1 MTMRVTFDDQI
12 FTAQRIGGASR
23 YFTEL
28 LHEFRSDASHG
39 VHAVTPFRYV
49 ITEYLVH
56 SDPARFKTPGG
67 ARIARRG
74 RVLRTM
80 NAARSA
86 SRLRRASLLHH
97 TYYLPSYLR
106 LPATRRICTV
116 YDMIPEL
123 LPELYPNGSP
133 HYAKEAFVRA
143 CDAVLC
149 ISQTTKDD
157 MLRLYGSLDKPVE
170 VTHLAVSDEYYRA
183 QAKDDDGHP
192 YVLYIGRREQYKNFD
207 VVLRAF
213 AALAAEHPTLRL
225 LCAGGG
231 PLRDTETARI
241 AELGLTERVERRTI
255 PDAELPAL
263 YASAVAMVF
272 PSKYEGFGLPIV
284 ESFAARCPVV
294 VADTPCSIEV
304 SDGAAQVFSHDD
316 DEQLAGILSRLAG
329 EPTERAR
336 WAALGSSRAQDFSW
350 ARTAAQTAAVY
361 RRIGPGA

>member
-1 MTMRVTFDDQI
+1 MRVTFDDQI
-12 FTAQRIGGASR
+12 FTAQRIGGVSR
-23 YFTEL
+23 YFAEL
-28 LHEFRSDASHG
+28 LHEFRREPSHDIQP
-39 VHAVTPFRYV
+39 VTPFRYV
-49 ITEYLVH
+49 ITEYLVD
-56 SDPARFKTPGG
+56 SDPARFRTPGG

-80 NAARSA
+80 NSARRG
-86 SRLRRASLLHH
+86 SRLRRTQLLHH
-97 TYYLPSYLR
+97 TYYLPNYLR
-106 LPATRRICTV
+106 LPATRRVCTV

-157 MLRLYGSLDKPVE
+157 MLRLYGPVDKPVE

-183 QAKDDDGHP
+183 RAKDDDGYP
-192 YVLYIGRREQYKNFD
+192 YIAYIGRREQYKNFD
-207 VVLRAF
+207 VLLRAF
-213 AALAAEHPTLRL
+213 AGIATEYPNLRL

-255 PDAELPAL
+255 PDAEMPAL

-284 ESFAARCPVV
+284 EGFAARCPVV

-304 SDGAAQVFSHDD
+304 SDGAAQVFSPDD
-316 DEQLAGILSRLAG
+316 DEQLAGIVMRLAG
-329 EPTERAR
+329 DPAERTR
-336 WAALGSSRAQDFSW
+336 WAALGSAKAQDFSW
-350 ARTAAQTAAVY
+350 ARTATQTAAVY
-361 RRIGPGA
+361 RRIAPVA